1 MWCKKYLV
9 FFSSLVRGLQAGI
22 KMPHLT
28 LNIRIAGAG
37 VKILQLALNIRI
49 ARAGVKIRQPTL
61 NIRIAGTGVKIRQLT
76 LNVRIA
82 RAGVKIRQL
91 TLNIRIARITLLH
104 LCMPGITETY
114 EIIKIIFKKASILF
128 CNAKIIISVS
138 NLMRPSVSVH
148 SH

>member
-49 ARAGVKIRQPTL
+49 AR
-61 NIRIAGTGVKIRQLT
+61 
-76 LNVRIA
+76 
-82 RAGVKIRQL
+82 
-91 TLNIRIARITLLH
+91 ITVLH
-104 LCMPGITETY
+104 LCMPGINETY

-128 CNAKIIISVS
+128 CNAKIIISLS
-138 NLMRPSVSVH
+138 NLMRPSVSVY

>member
-1 MWCKKYLV
+1 
-9 FFSSLVRGLQAGI
+9 
-22 KMPHLT
+22 MPHLT

-49 ARAGVKIRQPTL
+49 ARAGVKIRQLTL

-82 RAGVKIRQL
+82 MAGVKIRQL
-91 TLNIRIARITLLH
+91 TLNIRIARITLH

-114 EIIKIIFKKASILF
+114 EIIKIIFKKVSILF

-138 NLMRPSVSVH
+138 NLMRPSVSVD

>member
-37 VKILQLALNIRI
+37 VKILQLALIIRI
-49 ARAGVKIRQPTL
+49 ARAGVKIRL
-61 NIRIAGTGVKIRQLT
+61 
-76 LNVRIA
+76 
-82 RAGVKIRQL
+82 L
-91 TLNIRIARITLLH
+91 TLNIRIARITLLD

>member
-1 MWCKKYLV
+1 MKD
-9 FFSSLVRGLQAGI
+9 SG
-22 KMPHLT
+22 T
-28 LNIRIAGAG
+28 G
-37 VKILQLALNIRI
+37 VKIHQL
-49 ARAGVKIRQPTL
+49 TL

-76 LNVRIA
+76 LNIRIA

-91 TLNIRIARITLLH
+91 TLNIRIARAGVKTRLLTLNIRIARITLLDF
-104 LCMPGITETY
+104 CMPGITETY